1 MTHPEQQ
8 LTIVM
13 ENKTGAIAEV
23 TQLLAE
29 HHINITQINV
39 DGLEKNGVLHLAVD
53 QFEKALEIL
62 RDGGYQV
69 MPEEVLLV
77 QVEDKPGGLASL
89 AVKLADAKV
98 NVRSMRIVK
107 REGGMCLC
115 AIVPEPIEI
124 ARAVLVGQLV
134 G

>member
-1 MTHPEQQ
+1 MTHPQQQ

-13 ENKTGAIAEV
+13 ENRPGAIAEV
-23 TQLLAE
+23 SQKLAD
-29 HHINITQINV
+29 HHINILQINV

-53 QFEKALEIL
+53 QFEKALELL
-62 RDGGYQV
+62 REAGYHV

-77 QVEDKPGGLASL
+77 QLEDKPGSLASL

-107 REGGMCLC
+107 RENGLCLC
-115 AIVPEPIEI
+115 SIVPEPIDI
-124 ARAVLVGQLV
+124 ARALLVDRIV
-134 G
+134 S

>member
-1 MTHPEQQ
+1 MTQQ
-8 LTIVM
+8 LTVVM
-13 ENKTGAIAEV
+13 ENRTGAIAEI
-23 TQLLAE
+23 TQLLAD

-53 QFEKALEIL
+53 EFDKALEVL
-62 RDGGYQV
+62 RNAEYQV

-77 QVEDKPGGLASL
+77 QVPDVPGGLASL

-107 REGGMCLC
+107 RENGICLC
-115 AIVPEPIEI
+115 AIVPEPIDL
-124 ARAVLVGQLV
+124 ARALLVGQLV
-134 G
+134 S

>member
-13 ENKTGAIAEV
+13 ENRTGAIAEV

-53 QFEKALEIL
+53 QFEKALEVL

-107 REGGMCLC
+107 RENGICLC
-115 AIVPEPIEI
+115 AIVPEPIDI
-124 ARAVLVGQLV
+124 ARDLLVDKLV
-134 G
+134 S

>member
-1 MTHPEQQ
+1 MTQPQQQ

-13 ENKTGAIAEV
+13 ENRTGAIAEV
-23 TQLLAE
+23 TQKLAE
-29 HHINITQINV
+29 YHINILQINV

-62 RDGGYQV
+62 RDAGYHV

-77 QVEDKPGGLASL
+77 QLEDKPGSLAAL

-107 REGGMCLC
+107 REGGHCLC
-115 AIVPEPIEI
+115 AIVPEPIDI
-124 ARAVLVGQLV
+124 ARALLVDKLVG
-134 G
+134 

>member
-1 MTHPEQQ
+1 MTQQ

-13 ENKTGAIAEV
+13 ENRTGAIAEV
-23 TQLLAE
+23 TKLLAD
-29 HHINITQINV
+29 HQINITQINV

-53 QFEKALEIL
+53 EFDKALEVL
-62 RDGGYQV
+62 RGAEYQV

-77 QVEDKPGGLASL
+77 QVDDKPGGLASL

-107 REGGMCLC
+107 RENGICLC
-115 AIVPEPIEI
+115 AIVPEPIDI
-124 ARAVLVGQLV
+124 ARALLVGQLV
-134 G
+134 S

>member
-1 MTHPEQQ
+1 MTQQ
-8 LTIVM
+8 LTLVM
-13 ENKTGAIAEV
+13 ENRPGAIAEV
-23 TQLLAE
+23 TRLLADNQ
-29 HHINITQINV
+29 INITQINV

-53 QFEKALEIL
+53 EFDKALEVL
-62 RDGGYQV
+62 RGAEYQV

-77 QVEDKPGGLASL
+77 QVDDKPGGLAAL

-107 REGGMCLC
+107 RENGLCLC

-124 ARAVLVGQLV
+124 ARALLVEKLV
-134 G
+134 S

>member
-1 MTHPEQQ
+1 MTQQ

-13 ENKTGAIAEV
+13 ENRTGAIAEV
-23 TQLLAE
+23 TKLLAD
-29 HHINITQINV
+29 HQINITQINV

-53 QFEKALEIL
+53 EFDKALEVL
-62 RDGGYQV
+62 RNGEYQV

-77 QVEDKPGGLASL
+77 QVPDVPGGLASL

-107 REGGMCLC
+107 RENGICLC
-115 AIVPEPIEI
+115 AIVPEPMEI
-124 ARAVLVGQLV
+124 ARALLVGQLV
-134 G
+134 S

>member
-1 MTHPEQQ
+1 MTQQ

-13 ENKTGAIAEV
+13 ENRTGAIAEV
-23 TQLLAE
+23 TKLLAD
-29 HHINITQINV
+29 HQINITQINV

-53 QFEKALEIL
+53 EFDKALEVL
-62 RDGGYQV
+62 RGAEYQV

-77 QVEDKPGGLASL
+77 QVDDKPGGLASL

-107 REGGMCLC
+107 RENGICLC

-124 ARAVLVGQLV
+124 ARALLVGQLV
-134 G
+134 S